1 MVVMLECGVTTLI
14 VQVRALV
21 INLNEEY
28 CWIRMTT
35 YTTSPENCFDT
46 QFVSTFS
53 IILEVKT
60 EMLLWPKICCFGHKN
75 ATVS

>member
-14 VQVRALV
+14 VQVSVVV
-21 INLNEEY
+21 INLNEE
-28 CWIRMTT
+28 WIRMTT

-53 IILEVKT
+53 IILEVKA